1 VSPTCRGPPGKA
13 GHVTLAMHITP
24 DIQAPL
30 THAPF
35 GAMIVEPTGVI
46 CWANTVCATLF
57 AEPDPDRLRL
67 GLLFVWFCEEDA
79 ETLRQMFELFFKA
92 PPAQR
97 DPWTRKFVLNAAD
110 GSRPTIALTLAPVEG
125 EQGRDDG
132 SRAIVY
138 VRNTTREITAERR
151 FSEMFESLP
160 LGLIVVD
167 GKGRIAQANVML
179 ASQFGYP
186 VEDMIGQPLNMLI
199 PERYRT
205 AHVGHLADYCAAPAS
220 RMMASGRDLTG
231 LHSSGREFPV
241 EIALTRFENP
251 GQPLFMA
258 VVSDVTHRKR
268 SESALQ
274 QTNAQLEEFTYV
286 ASQDLRSPLRGIGD
300 LVSWIREDLGEDA
313 LPQSVRHN
321 FDRITQRIERC
332 EQMIDDLLSYAR
344 AGVRDPKMHRIDPR
358 ELVEEAM
365 GMVVIPE
372 GFAVEVDIAGG
383 DLMAPRAP
391 LSTSL
396 RNLIA
401 NAVKHHGGGP
411 DGKASGHIRIAMR
424 EEGRFSIFSVEDDG
438 QGIPPG
444 SEDRIFKLFHRASP
458 GTDGDGVG
466 LAFTRRMINAHG
478 GMVTVQGRG
487 QLGGASFEVHWPRI
501 LLRENDDD

>member
-1 VSPTCRGPPGKA
+1 
-13 GHVTLAMHITP
+13 M
-24 DIQAPL
+24 
-30 THAPF
+30 
-35 GAMIVEPTGVI
+35 
-46 CWANTVCATLF
+46 
-57 AEPDPDRLRL
+57 
-67 GLLFVWFCEEDA
+67 
-79 ETLRQMFELFFKA
+79 
-92 PPAQR
+92 
-97 DPWTRKFVLNAAD
+97 
-110 GSRPTIALTLAPVEG
+110 
-125 EQGRDDG
+125 
-132 SRAIVY
+132 
-138 VRNTTREITAERR
+138 RNTTREVTAERR
-151 FSEMFESLP
+151 FSEMFETLP
-160 LGLIVVD
+160 LGLVVVD
-167 GKGRIAQANVML
+167 GRGRIAQANVML
-179 ASQFGYP
+179 AGQFGYP
-186 VEDMIGQPLNMLI
+186 VEDMIGQPLNMLL
-199 PERYRT
+199 PERYRA
-205 AHVGHLADYCAAPAS
+205 AHVGHVADYCAAPAS

-286 ASQDLRSPLRGIGD
+286 ASHDLRSPLRGIGD
-300 LVSWIREDLGEDA
+300 LVTWIREDLAEVWGEDA
-313 LPQSVRHN
+313 LPEAVRHN

-344 AGVRDPKMHRIDPR
+344 AGVRDPKLHRIEPR

-365 GMVVIPE
+365 AMVTIPDR
-372 GFAVEVDIAGG
+372 FTVDVEIEGG

-401 NAVKHHGGGP
+401 NAVKHHGGEE
-411 DGKASGHIRIAMR
+411 GHIRIAMR
-424 EEGRFSIFSVEDDG
+424 EEGRFSIFTVEDDG

-444 SEDRIFKLFHRASP
+444 AEERIFKLFHRASP

-487 QLGGASFEVHWPRI
+487 PLGGASFEVHWPRI